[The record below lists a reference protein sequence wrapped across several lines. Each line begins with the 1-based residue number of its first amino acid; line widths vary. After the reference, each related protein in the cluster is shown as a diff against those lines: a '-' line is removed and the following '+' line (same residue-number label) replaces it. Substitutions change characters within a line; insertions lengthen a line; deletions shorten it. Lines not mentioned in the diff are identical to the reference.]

1 MNNWPINDVQIRSVA
16 VFFLCSPI
24 HLYHI
29 ILLFTPVVLEVIV
42 AEEEK
47 KTEISCKKYEL
58 KINNRIYFEIFKDY
72 YNSSISLNTFQLFQ
86 MIIPSFLNKNR
97 NLEKNQKYNF
107 FSISLFADNILILFT
122 SFFFLFNRIP
132 WKPDFQRLIQNLKN
146 ESKLAQC
153 SYVDS
158 LYFLPL
164 NRTSLSF

>member
-1 MNNWPINDVQIRSVA
+1 MFSNTSLSHYSFIYTSSIRSNS
-16 VFFLCSPI
+16 CRRRK
-24 HLYHI
+24 
-29 ILLFTPVVLEVIV
+29 
-42 AEEEK
+42 K

-97 NLEKNQKYNF
+97 NLEKTQKYNF